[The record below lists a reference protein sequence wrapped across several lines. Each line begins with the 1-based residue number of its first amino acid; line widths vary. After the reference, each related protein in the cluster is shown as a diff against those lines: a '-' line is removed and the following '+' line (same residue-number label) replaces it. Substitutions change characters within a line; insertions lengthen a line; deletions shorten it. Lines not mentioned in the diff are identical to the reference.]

1 MDFRLYETDEQ
12 ISFRIPTTFSMLL
25 ILFAFGM
32 SSEFLPKQR
41 RSPTIAD
48 IHYQLGHERLQRRST
63 RLRTQVFL
71 SAMLLAS

>member
-1 MDFRLYETDEQ
+1 MAFRLDPTDEQ

-32 SSEFLPKQR
+32 SSEITLKQR
-41 RSPTIAD
+41 RGPTIAD

-63 RLRTQVFL
+63 SLRTHVSL